1 MKTIL
6 EDKKLTICLEGR
18 IDTSNAPA
26 VEEEIFAALKKAP
39 GAAVAVDAA
48 DLAYISSAGL
58 RVLLKLKKQMSAS
71 LPVANVSP
79 EVYEIFETTGFTSLL
94 DVQKKLREISIEG
107 CEVVGEGA
115 NGTVYRLDEETIIK
129 VFAPGVPLQT
139 VQEERNIAQAA
150 FVAGVPTAISYDV
163 AKVGESYGAVYE
175 MLHAKTLSAFIMEHP
190 QQAEEMGRR
199 MGSLLKELHHTPAST
214 GKLPNML
221 SVYRERAQKMEK
233 YLTKEEHKKLMQVYD
248 RLEERATML
257 HGDYHPKNIMYMDG
271 ELLFI
276 DMGDVGY
283 GHPLL
288 DLGGSYLAMEHIG
301 KINPAMTPK
310 YIGLDFETLTKVWKN
325 LLKEYFGEAHA
336 EEGRKLAE
344 IYGEAKYAL
353 TPFIY
358 TKMTEDMAQDL
369 VARIRKTGFTSPD
382 FDIGPALQRSIS
394 FD

>member
-1 MKTIL
+1 MKTTL
-6 EDKKLTICLEGR
+6 ENKKLTIYLEGR
-18 IDTSNAPA
+18 IDTTNAPT
-26 VEEEIFAALKKAP
+26 VEEEIFAALEKSQ
-39 GAAVAVDAA
+39 GADIVLDAA
-48 DLAYISSAGL
+48 ALAYISSAGL
-58 RVLLKLKKQMSAS
+58 RVLMKLKKRIGTT
-71 LPVANVSP
+71 LPVVNVSP
-79 EVYEIFETTGFTSLL
+79 EVYDIFETTGFTTLL
-94 DVQKKLREISIEG
+94 DVQKKLREISVEG

-115 NGTVYRLDEETIIK
+115 NGKVYRLDEETIIK

-175 MLHAKTLSAFIMEHP
+175 MLHAKTLSAFIVEHP

-199 MGSLLKELHHTPAST
+199 MGALLKELHHTPAST
-214 GKLPNML
+214 GKLPDML
-221 SVYRERAQKMEK
+221 SVYKERAQKMEK
-233 YLTKEEHKKLMQVYD
+233 YLTKEELKKLMLAYD
-248 RLEERATML
+248 QLEERSTML

-288 DLGGSYLAMEHIG
+288 DLGGSYVAMEHIG
-301 KINPAMTPK
+301 KVNPAMTQK
-310 YIGLDFETLTKVWKN
+310 YIGIDFETLTRVWKS
-325 LLKEYFGEAHA
+325 LLGEYFGEAHA

-358 TKMTEDMAQDL
+358 TKMTEDMANDL
-369 VARIRKTGFTSPD
+369 VARTRKTGFNNPD
-382 FDIGPALQRSIS
+382 FDIGPALHRSIS

>member
-1 MKTIL
+1 MNTKIQK
-6 EDKKLTICLEGR
+6 DRIVIALEGR
-18 IDTSNAPA
+18 IDTTNAAQVEADISALLAEHPDLTPA
-26 VEEEIFAALKKAP
+26 FDGEK
-39 GAAVAVDAA
+39 
-48 DLAYISSAGL
+48 LAYISSAGL
-58 RVLLKLKKQMSAS
+58 RVLMKISKASGKKLS
-71 LPVANVSP
+71 VVNVSK
-79 EVYEIFETTGFTSLL
+79 EVYEIFETTGFTTLL

-115 NGTVYRLDEETIIK
+115 NGKVYRLDEETIIK

-175 MLHAKTLSAFIMEHP
+175 MLHAKTLSAFIVEHP

-199 MGSLLKELHHTPAST
+199 MGALLKELHHTPAST
-214 GKLPNML
+214 GKLSNML

-233 YLTKEEHKKLMQVYD
+233 YLTKEEHKKVMQVYD
-248 RLEERATML
+248 RLEERTTML

-325 LLKEYFGEAHA
+325 LLKEYLGEAHA

-358 TKMTEDMAQDL
+358 TKMTEDMAQAAAL
-369 VARIRKTGFTSPD
+369 VAP
-382 FDIGPALQRSIS
+382 L
-394 FD
+394 